1 MRKMIL
7 FICVAVPMMAGSAF
21 AQQMSFGGN
30 AFKTSLNCDKVRDIQ
45 KGYLLAHILYND
57 LTPTLEERTINRYIK
72 YLDGSKMV
80 FTQADVNTVKKELK
94 GVFAKLE
101 KKDCAPLQKVHQLF
115 IKRLEDRANHAKKVL
130 TKDFKLDKKTK
141 LMMDPEKREYA
152 KNQSDLLSLQSKFL
166 HFQVSNYVLTDEKVP
181 DAAEKVKRSYE
192 RAIKKMKDLKEE
204 DMYTNYLNAFGHALD
219 AHTSYFSAD
228 ILEDFEISMRLS
240 LQGIGA
246 TLTSED
252 GYTVIEALVKGGA
265 ADRSGL
271 VQEKDKIIAVGQVK
285 DGKDQ
290 PMEDVME
297 WDLRDVVSRI
307 RGNKGTKVRLKL
319 LRRKDGKATNHDIVL
334 TRDEVKL
341 EDDAASITYVDQD
354 NNGVKRKI
362 GVINLP
368 SFYADS
374 RKGGR
379 SCAED
384 VAKLIDEAKKKKVE
398 GMVLDL
404 SNNGGG
410 SLSDAV
416 DLAGLFFG
424 TGNVVK
430 QSSRSPLM
438 KATSLKDEN
447 PEVNWAGP
455 LVILTSRV
463 SASASE
469 IVAGALKDYGRAL
482 VVGADHTFGKG
493 TVQQV
498 IPLAPGLGALKVTI
512 GMFFTPGGFSTQHRG
527 VSSHIVFPSELEA
540 DEDEIGEKALDYSLP
555 PNKVAAFI
563 SPDAYVTKGPGKWE
577 KVDNKLVETLKK
589 RSETRVSSNSEFNEI
604 KKKIEK
610 RKLEASKEVVL
621 EDSFKES
628 KERKD
633 ENDKKKKFT
642 EAEKQADYL
651 KRPEVAEAINVAVDT
666 VDFKSSV
673 PLKVIAHVGGSP
685 EERKIQ
691 SSGKAPV
698 KKFKGETSDE
708 GFPGGTAPSKANPE
722 PGHGAIING
731 TKHQ

>member
-1 MRKMIL
+1 MRNMFVVLVVL
-7 FICVAVPMMAGSAF
+7 FTSF
-21 AQQMSFGGN
+21 TAQAQFTMGGQD
-30 AFKTSLNCDKVRDIQ
+30 FKSELSCNNVKDIQ

-57 LTPTLEERTINRYIK
+57 LTPELEKRTIDRYIK
-72 YLDGSKMV
+72 FLDGSKMV
-80 FTQADVNTVKKELK
+80 FTQADVNKITADMK
-94 GVFAKLE
+94 GVFAQLERKDCSTLE
-101 KKDCAPLQKVHQLF
+101 KVHKLF
-115 IKRLEDRANHAKKVL
+115 VKRLEDRAELAKKVL
-130 TKDFKLDKKTK
+130 TKNFKLDKKTK
-141 LMMDPEKREYA
+141 LKLDSDKREFA
-152 KNQSDLLSLQSKFL
+152 KSESELKDFQSKYL
-166 HFQVSNYVLTDEKVP
+166 HFQVSNYVLSDEPVAE
-181 DAAEKVKRSYE
+181 AAEKVKRSYE
-192 RAIKKMKDLKEE
+192 RALKKMKELKTQ
-204 DMYTNYLNAFGHALD
+204 DTYTNYLNAFGHALD

-228 ILEDFEISMRLS
+228 VLEDFEISMRLS

-246 TLTSED
+246 TLTNED
-252 GYTVIEALVKGGA
+252 GYTVVEALVKGGA
-265 ADRSGL
+265 AQRSGL
-271 VQEKDKIIAVGQVK
+271 VEEKDKIVAVGQVK
-285 DGKDQ
+285 NGKEEA
-290 PMEDVME
+290 MEDVVE

-307 RGNKGTKVRLKL
+307 RGSKGTVVRLKL
-319 LRRKDGKATNHDIVL
+319 LRRKNGKTTNHVVSI

-341 EDDAASITYVDQD
+341 EDDAAQISYVEKD
-354 NNGVKRKI
+354 NNGVKRTI

-384 VAKLIDEAKKKKVE
+384 VAKLLEEAKKKKVD
-398 GMVLDL
+398 GIVLDL
-404 SNNGGG
+404 SMNGGG

-438 KATSLKDEN
+438 KATTLKDTN

-469 IVAGALKDYGRAL
+469 IVAGTLKDYGRAI

-527 VSSHIVFPSELEA
+527 VASHIVFPSELEA
-540 DEDEIGEKALDYSLP
+540 EEDEIGEKALDYSLP
-555 PNKVAAFI
+555 PNKVDAFI
-563 SPDAYVTKGPGKWE
+563 SPDAYVTKGPGKWD
-577 KVDNKLVETLKK
+577 KVEDKVIDTLKK
-589 RSETRVSSNSEFNEI
+589 RSESRVEASTQFADI
-604 KKKIEK
+604 KKKIAKIKGE
-610 RKLEASKEVVL
+610 SKEIVL

-633 ENDKKKKFT
+633 ENDKKKKFS

-651 KRPEVAEAINVAVDT
+651 KRPEITEAVNVAVDA
-666 VDFKSSV
+666 VDFKNQV
-673 PLKVIAHVGGSP
+673 PLKVLAQTTNAAADDRHVN
-685 EERKIQ
+685 
-691 SSGKAPV
+691 SSKKDKAKLVPHA
-698 KKFKGETSDE
+698 DE
-708 GFPGGTAPSKANPE
+708 KEDNSKNE
-722 PGHGAIING
+722 PTGAIIKN
-731 TKHQ
+731 